1 MRVHVGRTVA
11 IVRVE
16 ALTRLETPCTLAAPP
31 GPQDYMDAS
40 RPPPGFMKNLKV
52 MFDVRDVS

>member
-1 MRVHVGRTVA
+1 M
-11 IVRVE
+11 E
-16 ALTRLETPCTLAAPP
+16 ALTRLEIFCALSAPP